1 MKLRDLNPVGQ
12 IGAHSQL
19 IEIGSFRLLIDAG
32 LNPERAG
39 LDAIPDFSSIKP
51 GSLDFIILSHCHLDH
66 LGSLPVIAKHH
77 RQAKILLSLPSEALA
92 VRMLKNSF
100 NVMRHQK
107 EELNLPEYP
116 LYTRKQIHALQR
128 QFLPMTYE
136 QPRRF
141 KRGSDELEIT
151 FFRAGHVAGAAGF
164 LLRHKNETV
173 FFTGDVLFTPQ
184 KTLPGARFPVN
195 KIDTLVMETTRGTH
209 SRPGDQERLDEVT
222 RLLQAT
228 KKTLDAGGSVLI
240 PTFALGRMQE
250 ILAIVHEAQNKGA
263 LPECAVFC
271 SGLGLDLVNY
281 FDEIARTT
289 GLVNFRRKILKD
301 LNIQEL
307 AKTLKPGRD
316 VPQKGL
322 YILSSGMLVERT
334 PAYNVAASLV
344 GHTHNAIFFVG
355 YCATDT
361 PGGLLLGTQ
370 KEDEFVF
377 ETLEHTTKVRAH
389 VERFDLSG
397 HADREE
403 LLDYALAVDPST
415 IILTH
420 GANEARDW
428 FAKALKD
435 ARPHTRVIDPEPL
448 KEYTI

>member
-1 MKLRDLNPVGQ
+1 MKLKDLNPVGQ

-19 IEIGSFRLLIDAG
+19 VEIGSFRLLIDAG
-32 LNPERAG
+32 LNPELTG
-39 LDAIPDFSSIKP
+39 MEAIPNFSSIKP

-66 LGSLPVIAKHH
+66 LGSLPVIARNQ
-77 RQAKILLSLPSEALA
+77 RQAKILLSLPSMALA
-92 VRMLKNSF
+92 TRMLKNSF
-100 NVMRHQK
+100 NVMQHQK
-107 EELNLPEYP
+107 EELNIEEYP
-116 LYTRKQIHALQR
+116 LYTRKQINGLQK

-141 KRGSDELEIT
+141 KRGDDELEIT

-164 LLRHKNETV
+164 LLRHKDETV

-209 SRPGDQERLDEVT
+209 SRPGDQERIDEVS
-222 RLLQAT
+222 RLLQST
-228 KKTLDAGGSVLI
+228 KQVLEDGGSVLI

-250 ILAIVHEAQNKGA
+250 ILAIVHEAQNKKV
-263 LPECAVFC
+263 LPKCQIFC

-289 GLVNFRRKILKD
+289 GLVHFRRKILKD
-301 LNIQEL
+301 LQVQEL
-307 AKTLKPGRD
+307 AKTFKPGKD
-316 VPQKGL
+316 VSQKGL

-334 PAYNVAASLV
+334 PAYMVAASLV
-344 GHTHNAIFFVG
+344 NHPKNAIFFVG
-355 YCATDT
+355 YCAVDT
-361 PGGLLLGTQ
+361 PGGMLLGAK
-370 KEDEFVF
+370 KEDQFVF
-377 ETLEHTTKVRAH
+377 EALEHETTVRAH

-420 GANEARDW
+420 GSNDARAW
-428 FAKALKD
+428 FLKALKE
-435 ARPHTRVIDPEPL
+435 ARPNTTVIDPEPL